1 MNKIGRMMMLNNGG
15 RKMSIEY
22 EDDGRR
28 DRRHDVEDR
37 YRDSRGREHYD
48 NGRYAPMDDMRRPP
62 MDSTGDVWMPPYYD
76 DDKVIGFDRSNA
88 VRSTTD
94 KHDAKTATMGR
105 AVTTDSEGMTAKLAE
120 EWTSRM
126 RNEDGTTGPH
136 WSMDQVKTVMQQRGI
151 DCDLPEFYAALNMI
165 YSDYVNVAKKLGISN
180 IDFYVGMAQAFLD
193 DKDAGKDKLLRYYR
207 SVVE

>member
-1 MNKIGRMMMLNNGG
+1 MNKLGRMMMLNNGG

-48 NGRYAPMDDMRRPP
+48 NGRYAPMDDMRRTP
-62 MDSTGDVWMPPYYD
+62 MDYTGDVWMPPYYD

-88 VRSTTD
+88 TRSTD
-94 KHDAKTATMGR
+94 KHTTQAATMAR
-105 AVTTDSEGMTAKLAE
+105 AVTTGSEGMTAQIAE
-120 EWTSRM
+120 EWASKM
-126 RNEDGTTGPH
+126 QNEDGTTGPH

-151 DCDLPEFYAALNMI
+151 DFDLPEFYAALNMI

-207 SVVE
+207 NVVK

>member
-1 MNKIGRMMMLNNGG
+1 MNKLGRMMMLNNGG

-48 NGRYAPMDDMRRPP
+48 NGRYAPMDDMRRTP
-62 MDSTGDVWMPPYYD
+62 MGYAGDVWTPPYYD

-88 VRSTTD
+88 ARSTD
-94 KHDAKTATMGR
+94 KHTTQAATMTR
-105 AVTTDSEGMTAKLAE
+105 AVTTGSDGMTAQIAE
-120 EWTSRM
+120 EWASKM
-126 RNEDGTTGPH
+126 QNEDGTTGPH

-207 SVVE
+207 NVVK

>member
-1 MNKIGRMMMLNNGG
+1 MNKLGRMMMLNNGG

-48 NGRYAPMDDMRRPP
+48 NGRYAPMDDMRRTP
-62 MDSTGDVWMPPYYD
+62 MGYAGDVWTPPYYD

-88 VRSTTD
+88 TRSTD
-94 KHDAKTATMGR
+94 KHTTQAATMAR
-105 AVTTDSEGMTAKLAE
+105 AVTTGSEGMTAQIAE
-120 EWTSRM
+120 EWASKM
-126 RNEDGTTGPH
+126 QNEDGTTGPH

-151 DCDLPEFYAALNMI
+151 DFDLPEFYAALNMI

-207 SVVE
+207 NVVK